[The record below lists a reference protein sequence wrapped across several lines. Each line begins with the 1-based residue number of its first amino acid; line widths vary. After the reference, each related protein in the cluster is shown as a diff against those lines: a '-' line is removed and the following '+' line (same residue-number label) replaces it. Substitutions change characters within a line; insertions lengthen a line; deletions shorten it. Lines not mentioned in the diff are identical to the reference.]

1 MYISKSLPWLKS
13 HCSRLTASLLPAAMH
28 VPAPTRPL
36 HMARCALCPNYPR
49 VSIAD
54 MAMVVWIRCP
64 NARVEFYSHVCRS
77 CFKLEWREFA
87 RDYTDFVAARNY
99 ACTAAACEVCADNI
113 ILQIKRRDLWILD
126 DTEVFMWKLPRSR
139 P

>member
-1 MYISKSLPWLKS
+1 
-13 HCSRLTASLLPAAMH
+13 
-28 VPAPTRPL
+28 
-36 HMARCALCPNYPR
+36 
-49 VSIAD
+49 
-54 MAMVVWIRCP
+54 
-64 NARVEFYSHVCRS
+64 
-77 CFKLEWREFA
+77 LEWREFA

-99 ACTAAACEVCADNI
+99 ACTAAACEVCADII